1 MPGEFMGQET
11 VSPEQTAQQDTKFDG
26 KMEQV
31 PIPDIEG
38 LSADGINQRDN
49 LPIFNVDKD
58 EFYQN
63 MSHGRRRIRFK
74 SDSSAQQFMKK
85 SRYNKSFYIKHGDYI
100 RKIK

>member
-11 VSPEQTAQQDTKFDG
+11 ISPEQIATQDTKFDG

-31 PIPDIEG
+31 PIEDIEG
-38 LSADGINQRDN
+38 LSADGINQRDS

-74 SDSSAQQFMKK
+74 SGSSVQQFMQK
-85 SRYNKSFYIKHGDYI
+85 SKYNRSFYIKHGDYI